1 MAKKSGKGKY
11 RTRSVPFFIA
21 LGILIILYKE
31 KDNLL
36 SQVGKLIINNLMPL
50 LIDAHATV
58 ASSYTFHRMNICFY
72 AGGK

>member
-36 SQVGKLIINNLMPL
+36 SQVGKLINNVMPL